1 MLMVIYTLQQTQQSQ
16 TEAHSN
22 NSLQLVRYSASV
34 HEVEFYTSTLV
45 YFSIL
50 IINLK
55 SDILCSARKVY
66 PVQPQ

>member
-45 YFSIL
+45 YFSIF
-50 IINLK
+50 NLK